1 MLFAPSALSMDAEWP
16 PVTGIAV
23 PPEYVERAREELVYV
38 ERPDL
43 AALVVE
49 GPPGGLWTV
58 TAAGHVWPFGGL

>member
-1 MLFAPSALSMDAEWP
+1 LGTEAGWS

-23 PPEYVERAREELVYV
+23 PPEYVDRAREELEYV

-43 AALVVE
+43 AAMVVG